1 MTLLAKCLRSIV
13 RNDAMRH
20 DPDAIYNGRTILL
33 VCCAC
38 FGGMVFGW
46 DTGAIGG
53 VLAMEQTRDK
63 FGYKNRS
70 KTDKSNLDQNIVST
84 LQAGCFAACLVTS
97 WFADRFGRRA
107 TLIGAGLLTSVGVLF
122 QAASGIKGTLAV
134 MYVGRFISGLGVGC
148 ASTVSPLYVSECCP
162 RAIRGGLTGFYQLF
176 NVVGIMIAFWVN
188 YGCLLH
194 VQAPA
199 VYIVPLALQ
208 ALPAAYAKILLVA
221 GMLMSPERSIPLNPR
236 WCAQKDD
243 WEGTTRVLVKL
254 RGLPAESEYVAREI
268 QEMAGQLA
276 QERRLMGDANFRSL
290 MRELWLVPANR
301 KRAIITVVLM
311 ICQQLTGVNAIVGIC
326 VYKGRWPEVKSSD
339 EHKEKQRVV
348 HSSKRSP
355 AIENYYA
362 PQIFTNLGM
371 TGTDTSLFATGV
383 YGVVKTVACIV
394 FLLFV
399 ADSLGRRRSL
409 LWTSPMLMIVL
420 FIIGIYGRV
429 QPPVE
434 HQPVTAFGYVAIT
447 CIYLWA
453 AFFQFGWGPAC
464 WILVSEIP
472 TARLRAVNVS
482 IGAATQWLFNFIMA
496 RTVLTMQNTMG
507 YKGYGMFFMF
517 GSFDVL
523 MGIFVYV
530 FVPETKGLS
539 LERMDEL
546 FGMAETAKQLD
557 TEVEGGD
564 GQVTNVQKGAQEE
577 RTGKK

>member
-208 ALPAAYAKILLVA
+208 ALPAALLVA
-221 GMLMSPERSIPLNPR
+221 GMLVSPERSIPLNPR

-268 QEMAGQLA
+268 QEMADQLA
-276 QERRLMGDANFRSL
+276 QERRLMGDANFKSL

-348 HSSKRSP
+348 HSSKRSRS

-564 GQVTNVQKGAQEE
+564 GQVTSVQKGAQEE